1 MTPCPSPIPSA
12 GFFLADKLK
21 DGGDSCVVNKPGY
34 LSEVKRSGISCEWLL
49 AGGGVS
55 SGPRNLSR
63 GRNKSWKNGDVS
75 ACPHTLERETLRK
88 GTNVCVGLLCSPE
101 RTRGRGLKR
110 GDRSSGS
117 PWTRNVLPLCSL
129 LVCGLVINAFL
140 FSSGIKSFPACVCSG
155 VL

>member
-1 MTPCPSPIPSA
+1 MA
-12 GFFLADKLK
+12 
-21 DGGDSCVVNKPGY
+21 PG
-34 LSEVKRSGISCEWLL
+34 W
-49 AGGGVS
+49 GGVS

-88 GTNVCVGLLCSPE
+88 GTNVCVGLHCSPE

-140 FSSGIKSFPACVCSG
+140 FSSGIKSFPACVFRRIVIFYNISSLRASA
-155 VL
+155 VQFSTPAILSYLSNV